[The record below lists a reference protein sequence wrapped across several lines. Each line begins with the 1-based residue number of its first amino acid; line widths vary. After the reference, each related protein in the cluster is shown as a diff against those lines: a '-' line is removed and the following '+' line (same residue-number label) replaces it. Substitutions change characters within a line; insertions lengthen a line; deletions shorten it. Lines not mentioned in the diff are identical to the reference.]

1 MAFNL
6 GFDGYLSRRV
16 LPADYVPGAMGSEGD
31 TTVNETAGCV
41 LELTGIAPCP
51 PTHTGHRETSLLLCK
66 AET

>member
-16 LPADYVPGAMGSEGD
+16 LPADYVPGAVGSEGD

-41 LELTGIAPCP
+41 LELTGIVQFGSLPTYTHRAP
-51 PTHTGHRETSLLLCK
+51 
-66 AET
+66 